1 MKFNKLEIIID
12 VIILINLT
20 IVGICTLCGE
30 KVTKLSF
37 GVILIMLMA
46 EWGVNLM
53 DDIAKYKKGRKKDGE
68 LQENSGD
75 NGDNA

>member
-12 VIILINLT
+12 VIIIINLT
-20 IVGICTLCGE
+20 IVGICILCGE

-37 GVILIMLMA
+37 GVILIMLIA
-46 EWGVNLM
+46 EWTVNLIE
-53 DDIAKYKKGRKKDGE
+53 DLQKGRKKDGE

-75 NGDNA
+75 NGNNA

>member
-1 MKFNKLEIIID
+1 MKFNKLEIILD
-12 VIILINLT
+12 VIILLNLT
-20 IVGICTLCGE
+20 IEGICILCGE

-37 GVILIMLMA
+37 GIILIMLIA
-46 EWGVNLM
+46 EWTVNLIE
-53 DDIAKYKKGRKKDGE
+53 DLQKGRKKDAE

>member
-1 MKFNKLEIIID
+1 MKHYKLEIILDI
-12 VIILINLT
+12 IILVSLSG
-20 IVGICTLCGE
+20 VGICVFCGE

-37 GVILIMLMA
+37 GLVLVMLIM
-46 EWGVNLM
+46 EWIVNLIE
-53 DDIAKYKKGRKKDGE
+53 DTHNFKKGRKEDGE

>member
-12 VIILINLT
+12 VIILINLM
-20 IVGICTLCGE
+20 IVGICILCGE

-37 GVILIMLMA
+37 GIILIMLIA
-46 EWGVNLM
+46 EWTVNLIE
-53 DDIAKYKKGRKKDGE
+53 DLQKGRKKDAE

>member
-1 MKFNKLEIIID
+1 MKFNKLEIVID

-20 IVGICTLCGE
+20 IVGICILCGE

-37 GVILIMLMA
+37 GIILIMLIA
-46 EWGVNLM
+46 EWTVNLIE
-53 DDIAKYKKGRKKDGE
+53 DLQKGRKKDGE